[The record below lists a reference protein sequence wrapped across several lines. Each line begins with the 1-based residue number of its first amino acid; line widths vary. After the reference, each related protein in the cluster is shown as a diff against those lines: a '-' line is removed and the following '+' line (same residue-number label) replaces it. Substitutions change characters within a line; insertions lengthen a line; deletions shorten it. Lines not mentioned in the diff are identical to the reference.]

1 MKKIT
6 RVGDCEIT
14 LEGTLKEIMEYEEL
28 YEIKQNGIRELTVNV
43 DFKGIVKEEI
53 DKVFNGFDSM
63 YGKVIRTGLNS
74 QH

>member
-28 YEIKQNGIRELTVNV
+28 YEVKKNGIRELTVNV
-43 DFKGIVKEEI
+43 DFKGIVKKEI
-53 DKVFNGFDSM
+53 DKVFNGLDSM
-63 YGKVIRTGLNS
+63 YGKVS
-74 QH
+74 M